1 MYIIIIYYN
10 IFNCVLCSV
19 KNPCSGLIT
28 STCVSRVYKP
38 HTNPCTMCTHITCSL
53 LSLGPIEV
61 VPDPSVVV
69 VPPPAEDHPDLY
81 IPEEVKMFLPYFRG
95 IIVEKVKICFIVVSC
110 HKCVIHV
117 AVCVSD

>member
-1 MYIIIIYYN
+1 
-10 IFNCVLCSV
+10 
-19 KNPCSGLIT
+19 
-28 STCVSRVYKP
+28 
-38 HTNPCTMCTHITCSL
+38 MCTCITC
-53 LSLGPIEV
+53 SLGPIEV

-95 IIVEKVKICFIVVSC
+95 IIVEKVQICFIHVVVSC
-110 HKCVIHV
+110 CKRVIHV